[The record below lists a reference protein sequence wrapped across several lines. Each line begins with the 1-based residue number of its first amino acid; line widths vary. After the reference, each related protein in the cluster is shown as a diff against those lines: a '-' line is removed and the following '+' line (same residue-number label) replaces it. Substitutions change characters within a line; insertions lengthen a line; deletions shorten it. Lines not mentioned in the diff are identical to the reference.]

1 MQVLII
7 RYSEIHLKGNNREF
21 FENALITNIKT
32 ALKGYTFDFSRS
44 NARYVIR
51 NFDTMLLDEIVDV
64 VTNVFGVHSVSV
76 AEEVESNY
84 QAISQAALAIAPT
97 TGTFKVNT
105 NRADKSFPI
114 PSMKLSADVGGD
126 ILEQHPD
133 LKVDLMNPQH
143 VVNIDIRENG
153 KTFVYSKV
161 IKAVNGMP
169 VGTGGKAVAML
180 SGGID
185 SPVAVYMMAKRG
197 MTIRCVHFHS
207 FPYTSMQAKQ
217 MVLDLAKLVKKYT
230 LRMTVDVVSF
240 TEIQTAIHEQ
250 CPEDYM
256 ITIMRRFMMRIAEK
270 IARNYGGGA
279 VITGESLG
287 QVASQTLESITST
300 NSVATLPVFR
310 PLIGFDKD
318 QIIEIAQQI
327 GTFETSILPYEDCC
341 TIFLPKKPVTKPRLS
356 AVEKIESVLDV
367 ETLVN
372 NAMQTIE
379 TIVIE

>member
-105 NRADKSFPI
+105 NRADKRFPI

-133 LKVDLMNPQH
+133 LKVDLINPQH

-217 MVLDLAKLVKKYT
+217 KVLDLAKLVKKYT

-270 IARNYGGGA
+270 IAKNYGGGA